1 MAAVQR
7 AVWYIESHS
16 GDELSL
22 GDVADAAGVSAF
34 HLARLFRA
42 ATGWSVARYIRVR
55 RLSQAAADLAA
66 GAPNI
71 LTVALSSGY
80 GSHEAFTR
88 AFRDAFGLPPEDV
101 RKRGHVE
108 GLATLAPMRVME
120 EPVGP
125 APMLRTEEIGPL
137 LLTGI
142 DASYLSSDT
151 AGIPSQWQRLHTEQS
166 LGTCQYTYGVC
177 RTTDDEGRLD
187 YLAGYEVDN
196 VGQAPRG
203 YRRLRLPRQRYVVAR
218 HAGHIGS
225 IPRTWRAL
233 LSNWLPDAG
242 FVPIDAPDFERYDA
256 AFNPATGYGGVDICI
271 PVEGVSRTC

>member
-22 GDVADAAGVSAF
+22 GDVAVAAGVSAF

-55 RLSQAAADLAA
+55 RLSQAAAHLAA
-66 GAPNI
+66 GAPDI
-71 LTVALSSGY
+71 LSVALSSGY

-108 GLATLAPMRVME
+108 GLATLAPVRVME
-120 EPVGP
+120 EPAGP
-125 APMLRTEEIGPL
+125 APSLRIEEIGPL
-137 LLTGI
+137 RLTGI
-142 DASYLSSDT
+142 QASYLSSDT
-151 AGIPSQWQRLHTEQS
+151 AGIPSQWQRLYTEQS
-166 LGTCQYTYGVC
+166 LDTCRYTYGVC
-177 RTTDDEGRLD
+177 SATDEEGRLD
-187 YLAGYEVDN
+187 YLAGYESDDAGTVSK
-196 VGQAPRG
+196 G
-203 YRRLRLPRQRYVVAR
+203 YRQLRLARQQYLVAR

-225 IPRTWRAL
+225 IPRTWQAL
-233 LSNWLPDAG
+233 LSDWLPVAG
-242 FVPIDAPDFERYDA
+242 FTPADAPDFERYDA
-256 AFNPATGYGGVDICI
+256 TFDPATGYGGVDLCI
-271 PVEGVSRTC
+271 PVEGVFRTC